1 MYKILKGQ
9 LEAVN
14 PRKTDSTIDKCKRYY
29 RSNQKSYILER
40 QTIQYSNVQDTKG
53 AIRSHKS

>member
-14 PRKTDSTIDKCKRYY
+14 PRKTDNTID
-29 RSNQKSYILER
+29 
-40 QTIQYSNVQDTKG
+40 G
-53 AIRSHKS
+53 AIRIRKS